1 MRILIVD
8 DNRDILD
15 LVQRVLLAEG
25 HEVITARN
33 GVEALQ
39 RKAEHTP
46 DLIVLDINLPF
57 LDGWEV
63 CRQIKA
69 RRSVPIIILSVRAEA
84 VDLER
89 SRAAGADDHVLK
101 PFDLDDLV
109 NRIARLTNTFPG

>member
-1 MRILIVD
+1 MRNIASNPQKCPMRILIVD

-25 HEVITARN
+25 YEVITARN

-39 RKAEHTP
+39 REAEHAP

-63 CRQIKA
+63 CRRIKA
-69 RRSVPIIILSVRAEA
+69 RRSVPNYYPFGAR
-84 VDLER
+84 R
-89 SRAAGADDHVLK
+89 SSWSETQSRRRCRRSCPQTV
-101 PFDLDDLV
+101 
-109 NRIARLTNTFPG
+109 